1 MALTPRPLIDYEQLL
16 KSRDSEEPA
25 SAMDIAKAVALNALD
40 PFGIYRAAGA
50 GIMKYLDRSS
60 LTDDDASNLQQI
72 LKAGQDAGCDELEI
86 EMDKD
91 RFLGLK
97 GQLSEPNS
105 GINAKIEAGASGK
118 AKYKIKAKYK

>member
-16 KSRDSEEPA
+16 KSRDTQEPA
-25 SAMDIAKAVALNALD
+25 NAMDIVKAAALNALD
-40 PFGIYRAAGA
+40 PFGIYRAAGN
-50 GIMKYLDRSS
+50 GIMKFLDRSS

-72 LKAGQDAGCDELEI
+72 LKAGQEAGCDELEI

-105 GINAKIEAGASGK
+105 GIDATIEAGASGK